1 MVANSEKVTIYQLQC
16 KEGVQHAVWDVEEA
30 MRLRQEYGLL
40 GDYVG
45 TLPKHLSQN
54 QFLSL
59 PLFLNDDEVTY
70 GLRRNFLKIVSDYPN
85 DYSPP
90 SKDSV
95 EQFLNAFKED
105 VERQVEEAV
114 IKQRSERELRQTTSR
129 KRKRSEVGL
138 NGHLEQELEQK
149 AETISDEQIEIQKL
163 STGAQGNSA
172 EVPNQ
177 TDGQPDDTFGIENA
191 GESEPARK
199 VRRTGMFQRISN
211 GMRTA
216 FQSVFTFASPYLPSA
231 QDNATKVDN
240 HAENVAD
247 MTVNATGVRKDF
259 AENKSEE
266 NAEALFEEARLKVLD
281 EKARHQATTS
291 CLVMTSSSAREDEIS
306 NSARQP
312 LNLNH
317 VPVPDGMTH
326 IQRWRRRRVFDDLK
340 AKGYYLSCG
349 AKFGADFLA
358 YAGDPQLFHAALA
371 VLVVDGSQALNA
383 REIVALGRLGDATRK
398 RTVLAWVDDEH
409 DQLDEDV
416 DRMHTVHYVGVQWEE
431 TLP

>member
-1 MVANSEKVTIYQLQC
+1 MMAESEKVTIYQLQC

-70 GLRRNFLKIVSDYPN
+70 GLRRNFLHIVSDYSN
-85 DYSPP
+85 DYPTP
-90 SKDSV
+90 SKNSV

-114 IKQRSERELRQTTSR
+114 IKQRSERELRQSTTMSR
-129 KRKRSEVGL
+129 KRKRSETGL
-138 NGHLEQELEQK
+138 DSHPEQELEQK
-149 AETISDEQIEIQKL
+149 AGIVSEEQIEIQK
-163 STGAQGNSA
+163 SSIEAKGNPT
-172 EVPNQ
+172 EVPNRV
-177 TDGQPDDTFGIENA
+177 DGQRDDTLDNENA

-199 VRRTGMFQRISN
+199 IRRTGMFQRISN
-211 GMRTA
+211 RMRTA
-216 FQSVFTFASPYLPSA
+216 FQSVFMFASPHLPSIEE
-231 QDNATKVDN
+231 NAAKVDN
-240 HAENVAD
+240 HSETLA
-247 MTVNATGVRKDF
+247 VRKDS
-259 AENKSEE
+259 AENKSEK
-266 NAEALFEEARLKVLD
+266 NAEALYEQARLKVLD

-291 CLVMTSSSAREDEIS
+291 CLVMTSSIAREDEINS
-306 NSARQP
+306 SARQP

-317 VPVPDGMTH
+317 VPVPHDMTH

-371 VLVVDGSQALNA
+371 VLVVHGNQALNA

-409 DQLDEDV
+409 DQHDEDV
-416 DRMHTVHYVGVQWEE
+416 HRMHTVHYVGVQWEE

>member
-1 MVANSEKVTIYQLQC
+1 MQC

-70 GLRRNFLKIVSDYPN
+70 GLRRNFLHIVSDYPN
-85 DYSPP
+85 DYPTP
-90 SKDSV
+90 SKNSV

-114 IKQRSERELRQTTSR
+114 IKQRSERELRQPTTTSR
-129 KRKRSEVGL
+129 KRKRSETGL
-138 NGHLEQELEQK
+138 DGHPEQDLEKK
-149 AETISDEQIEIQKL
+149 AEIVSEKQIEIQKS
-163 STGAQGNSA
+163 STEAKENPT
-172 EVPNQ
+172 EVSNQ
-177 TDGQPDDTFGIENA
+177 IDRQRDDTLDNENA

-199 VRRTGMFQRISN
+199 IRRTGMFQRISN
-211 GMRTA
+211 NMRTA
-216 FQSVFTFASPYLPSA
+216 FQSVFMFASPHLPSTKE
-231 QDNATKVDN
+231 NAAKVDN
-240 HAENVAD
+240 HAETLA
-247 MTVNATGVRKDF
+247 VRKYS

-266 NAEALFEEARLKVLD
+266 NAEALYEQARLKVLD
-281 EKARHQATTS
+281 EKARQQATTS
-291 CLVMTSSSAREDEIS
+291 CLVMTSSSAREDEINS
-306 NSARQP
+306 SARQP

-317 VPVPDGMTH
+317 VPVPHGMTH

-371 VLVVDGSQALNA
+371 VLVVNGSQALNA

-409 DQLDEDV
+409 DQHDEDV